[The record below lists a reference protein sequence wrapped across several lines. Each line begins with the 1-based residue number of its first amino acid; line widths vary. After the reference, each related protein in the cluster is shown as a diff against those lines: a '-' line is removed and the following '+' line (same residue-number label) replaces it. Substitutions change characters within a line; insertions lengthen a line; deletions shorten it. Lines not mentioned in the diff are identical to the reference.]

1 MKKIDIQEIP
11 EGDSRFEYTIGSGD
25 NLTLFLLSLGRKDA
39 SVEATIRLA
48 GRGATASIVGIV
60 VGHGESKIKL
70 HTLQHHMAPETTSNL
85 LVKTVLTDSAT
96 CMYDGGIFVEKKAQK
111 TDAYQRNEN
120 LLLSEGAHAQSKP
133 SLEILANDVRCTHGA
148 TVGKIP
154 EDQLWY
160 LATRGIGKKRGQG
173 LIVSGF
179 LGSALVSID
188 DTSVV
193 ESIKERI
200 ASSLA

>member
-1 MKKIDIQEIP
+1 MKKIDIKEIP
-11 EGDSRFEYTIGSGD
+11 EGDSRFEYTIGGGD
-25 NLTLFLLSLGRKDA
+25 NLTLLLLSLGRKNAAVDLA
-39 SVEATIRLA
+39 IRLI

-60 VGHGESKIKL
+60 VGQGESKIKL

-96 CMYDGGIFVEKKAQK
+96 CMYDGGIFVEKGAQK

-120 LLLSEGAHAQSKP
+120 LLLSSDAHAESKP

-160 LATRGIGKKRGQG
+160 LATRGIGEKKGQG
-173 LIVSGF
+173 IIVSGF
-179 LGSALVSID
+179 LESALGGLEHTTIIE
-188 DTSVV
+188 T
-193 ESIKERI
+193 IKSKI
-200 ASSLA
+200 AASLA